1 MACTGWDGLPACLV
15 RGLVIGVC
23 LVFSDT
29 GLVYAWIYQ
38 PIPGLLVVFA
48 LALAKASL
56 HVICPL
62 VTRFDQCDTIVS
74 CMATALTSVPSW

>member
-1 MACTGWDGLPACLV
+1 MEFVWF
-15 RGLVIGVC
+15 
-23 LVFSDT
+23 FSDT

-48 LALAKASL
+48 LALAKTSL

-62 VTRFDQCDTIVS
+62 VTRFDQGDTIVS
-74 CMATALTSVPSW
+74 CMATALTSVPGWKSLAGCVSELWLVQG